1 MEQVR
6 SRKETAHRLDLG
18 VQCLLVPRL
27 EPESECF
34 EVQLIRGRN
43 VLDVQIV
50 SSVEAAYPIAQRWQL
65 ENRSRDSISAA
76 A

>member
-1 MEQVR
+1 MTVHR
-6 SRKETAHRLDLG
+6 SVTLWKNLG
-18 VQCLLVPRL
+18 VRCLLVPRL

-43 VLDVQIV
+43 LLDVQIV

-65 ENRSRDSISAA
+65 ENRSRRDSTSAA